1 MGQTGLF
8 NKITNQRLAI
18 TAVALAVLLLTA
30 LISSVVSADALTT
43 RSITPSSGSTS
54 ATGVQYTVKFT
65 PAASAGAF
73 VIDFCNSASGP
84 LLGQSCTL
92 PDGMDVSGATTD
104 TAGVTLSALP
114 VVDANTLVASKT
126 MTATEQ
132 EITFSGIANPSNAGV
147 VYARIVTYAS
157 LADAEQYES
166 DDPSNEGAVTVI
178 DNGSVAMYFNNTIGV
193 SGTVLETMTFCV
205 AGGETAITANCGG
218 GSALPAPVV
227 TLGEETAQD
236 SGVFALVPGTI
247 SEGVLQT
254 QINTNAAGGV
264 IVRLRSSAECGGLK
278 RAGTNECEIAGTLNA
293 DLSDSDDSARFGV
306 KTATATNAVGASN
319 PVGTLQ
325 PAAGSFYN
333 NLTYAFNYDESNPTQ
348 NGVTSTFGDPFL
360 DTNSQPATGKN
371 MQLTFGAT
379 VGTNTP
385 AGLYSTDL
393 SMIAVGKF

>member
-84 LLGQSCTL
+84 LLGQSCAI

-104 TAGVTLSALP
+104 TAGVTLSTLP

-132 EITFSGIANPSNAGV
+132 EITFSGIANPSTAGV
-147 VYARIVTYAS
+147 TYARIVTFDT
-157 LADAEQYES
+157 LADAEGYTSTNPEVVG
-166 DDPSNEGAVTVI
+166 EVI

-205 AGGETAITANCGG
+205 AGGETAITANCGDG
-218 GSALPAPVV
+218 DALPAPIV
-227 TLGEETAQD
+227 TLGEETATG
-236 SGVFALVPGTI
+236 SGVYALVPGTI

-333 NLTYAFNYDESNPTQ
+333 NLTYAFNYDESNPTES
-348 NGVTSTFGDPFL
+348 GVTSTFGDPFL
-360 DTNSQPATGKN
+360 DTNSLPATGKN